1 MPTKPNALRRIEPV
15 KHITLGILFCFA
27 IGCGSGDS
35 STLTQSTLTQST
47 LTQSALSSLEDGMTL
62 KEVEGILGT
71 DHTAIMDL
79 GPTATHQWVTG
90 EGDSTRTIVVNFTD
104 GKLSMKVGTNLPND

>member
-1 MPTKPNALRRIEPV
+1 M
-15 KHITLGILFCFA
+15 KHITLGILFCLA

-35 STLTQSTLTQST
+35 STLTQSTLR
-47 LTQSALSSLEDGMTL
+47 SLEDGMTL

-71 DHTAIMDL
+71 DHTTVGDF
-79 GPTATHQWVTG
+79 GPAATHQWVTG